1 MFLVQDEWN
10 VLVFLPCGF
19 LFCDPSLSFAQR
31 WKQLASKDD
40 FQAYIFTILTS
51 KLKQSHHRHDQNC
64 CLPFLHCCSFH
75 AVVKHSFPLCNWQG
89 CIQERI
95 CWHLVI
101 HFNTHASYQTL
112 LTHVQPS
119 SSVAFDMSWSWYEQ
133 QTNWGD
139 DCWPSLVLD
148 FPLVFRVTKMSA
160 C

>member
-19 LFCDPSLSFAQR
+19 LFCDPSLSFAQQ

-112 LTHVQPS
+112 LTHPALIQCS
-119 SSVAFDMSWSWYEQ
+119 FWHELELIWAADKLRRWLLTFTRAW
-133 QTNWGD
+133 
-139 DCWPSLVLD
+139 
-148 FPLVFRVTKMSA
+148 FPFGFQSY
-160 C
+160 